1 MSIGEGLAGR
11 IHPVQGDCYFF

>member
-11 IHPVQGDCYFF
+11 IHPMQGDCYFF